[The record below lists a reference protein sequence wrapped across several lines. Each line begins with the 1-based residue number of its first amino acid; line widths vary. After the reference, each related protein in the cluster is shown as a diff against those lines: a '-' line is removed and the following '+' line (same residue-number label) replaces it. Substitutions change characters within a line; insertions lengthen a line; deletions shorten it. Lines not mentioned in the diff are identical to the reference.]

1 MGSQADSLLRD
12 LSTRQHLQ
20 PHVPLGDVL
29 GAVTDDTGLC
39 PQAAERAVGWLGL
52 DPERA
57 IGRLR
62 RSELSQLAQSIDRF
76 WREGVEAVERGH

>member
-1 MGSQADSLLRD
+1 MGSQADSILRD

-20 PHVPLGDVL
+20 PHAPLGDVL
-29 GAVTDDTGLC
+29 EAVTDDTGVC
-39 PQAAERAVGWLGL
+39 PQATERAVGWLGL

-62 RSELSQLAQSIDRF
+62 RTELSQLAQSIDRF
-76 WREGVEAVERGH
+76 WREGATTFERGH